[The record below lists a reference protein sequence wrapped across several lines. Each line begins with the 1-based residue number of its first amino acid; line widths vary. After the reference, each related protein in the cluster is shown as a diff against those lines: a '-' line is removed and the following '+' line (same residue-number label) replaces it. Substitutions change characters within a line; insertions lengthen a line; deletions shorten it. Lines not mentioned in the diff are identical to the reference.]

1 MAESN
6 VGNVTRLASADFGSD
21 WRGEP
26 RRVGPAAKGKGPRR
40 LTWWALRRRFLWIVW
55 HDLEI
60 DEVAG
65 RLRADA
71 SAGLTLEEVRAR
83 LAEFGRNEIAEPEAE
98 SLWRIVGRLVAD
110 PLVLLLVVASAVSGF
125 ILSEWIEASAIVA
138 IVALNTAIGAAQ
150 EGRAATALAGLRNL
164 SPPYARVIRA
174 SQEKSVPAVEL
185 VPGDLILLAA
195 GDRTPA
201 DARLLESIHL
211 SVDESAL
218 TGESLPVD
226 KDTKP
231 SRGDAPVAERYS
243 TVHAGTS
250 VSAGRGRALVVATGA
265 ATEMGR
271 IASLLAEEEPSTPLQ
286 KELARVGRRI
296 AAAALVV
303 AAVIFILGIARQ
315 EPVEQFFLVAVAL
328 AVAAIPEGLPTV
340 VTLSLARGVQELA
353 KAKAIARRLYA
364 VETLGSA
371 QVICTDKTGTLT
383 RNEIWLQEAEFAGLH
398 LSSLDAL
405 TTDPRIRQF
414 VEIAA
419 LCSDAAFTADG
430 YTGDPTEIALRRA
443 IDASVDVDQI
453 RRDRPR
459 LDEVAFDA
467 NRKLMSTLHAENG
480 GWVLMVK
487 GAPESVI
494 VRCTEFLDQ
503 SGIESLPSDRAE
515 RALAVAAEMASR
527 GLRTLALAYRKFRER
542 PSNLG
547 EAEVKLVLVG
557 VAGMR
562 DELRPESPG
571 SINEARA
578 AGIKV
583 VMVTGDHEV
592 TARTIAQDLELTGRV
607 MTGRQLHELSDEQLA
622 AEVEAIAVFAR
633 VDPEDKVRIVR
644 AWQQRGA
651 VVAMTGDG
659 VNDAPALR
667 LADIGIAMGSGT
679 DVARE
684 AAALVLTDDNFA
696 TIVGAIRHGRR
707 IFANLRNVVTF
718 LLAANLSEV
727 LTMFGGLLLF
737 PALGE
742 PLRAVQ
748 LLWVNLIT
756 DGLPA
761 LALGMDAGGSALM
774 DRPPRKERSL
784 LGLRRQLRLL
794 AYGAAI
800 AAGVLTVYALGGD
813 DPPRVRTM
821 GFTTLVL
828 AQMIFVL
835 RVRVE
840 GGGRPGRNRFL
851 QLAIISSVLLQIAV
865 VHTPLGNRVF
875 DSVPLRGSDWLLVG
889 GGLLVAGAALEVAV
903 RVRRSPTA

>member
-1 MAESN
+1 M
-6 VGNVTRLASADFGSD
+6 
-21 WRGEP
+21 
-26 RRVGPAAKGKGPRR
+26 
-40 LTWWALRRRFLWIVW
+40 W

-60 DEVAG
+60 AEVVE
-65 RLRADA
+65 RLKTDS
-71 SAGLTLEEVRAR
+71 SAGLPPAEVTAR
-83 LAEFGRNEIAEPEAE
+83 LREFGPNQLAEPEVE
-98 SLWRIVGRLVAD
+98 SVWRMIVRQLAN
-110 PLVLLLVVASAVSGF
+110 PLVLLLAVAAAVSG
-125 ILSEWIEASAIVA
+125 LVLGEWIEASAIVA

-150 EGRAATALAGLRNL
+150 EGRAATALVGLRKL
-164 SPPYARVIRA
+164 SPPSARVVRA
-174 SQEKSVPAVEL
+174 AQEQSIPAVEV
-185 VPGDLILLAA
+185 VPGDLILLTA
-195 GDRTPA
+195 GDQTPA
-201 DARLLESIHL
+201 DARLVEAVHL

-226 KDTKP
+226 KGTHP
-231 SRGDAPVAERYS
+231 SRADAPVAERYAM
-243 TVHAGTS
+243 VHSGTS
-250 VSAGRGRALVVATGA
+250 VTTGRGRAVVVATGA

-271 IASLLAEEEPSTPLQ
+271 IATLLSEEEPSTPLQ
-286 KELARVGRRI
+286 RELARVGRRI

-303 AAVIFILGIARQ
+303 AAVIFVLGVARQ

-340 VTLSLARGVQELA
+340 VTLSLARGVQALA

-398 LSSLDAL
+398 LSDLAATS
-405 TTDPRIRQF
+405 TDPRIERF

-419 LCSDAAFTADG
+419 LCSDANFTPEG
-430 YTGDPTEIALRRA
+430 YAGDPTEIALRRA
-443 IDASVDVDQI
+443 IDAFADVEQI

-459 LDEVAFDA
+459 LDELAFDA
-467 NRKLMSTLHAENG
+467 NRKRMSTLHGENG

-494 VRCTEFLDQ
+494 GRCTEFLDHARV
-503 SGIESLPSDRAE
+503 EALPAARADRAV
-515 RALAVAAEMASR
+515 AVAAEMASR
-527 GLRTLALAYRKFRER
+527 GLRTLALAYRWFRER
-542 PSNLG
+542 PLDLG
-547 EAEVKLVLVG
+547 EAERELVLVA

-571 SINEARA
+571 SVNEARA

-583 VMVTGDHEV
+583 VMVTGDHEA
-592 TARTIAQDLELTGRV
+592 TARTIAADLELTGRV
-607 MTGRQLHELSDEQLA
+607 MTGRQLHLLDDDQLA
-622 AEVEAIAVFAR
+622 SEVEAIAVFAR
-633 VDPEDKVRIVR
+633 VDPEDKVRIVK

-696 TIVGAIRHGRR
+696 TIVGAVRHGRR
-707 IFANLRNVVTF
+707 IFANLHNVVTF
-718 LLAANLSEV
+718 LLSANLSEV
-727 LTMFGGLLLF
+727 VTMLGGLLLF
-737 PALGE
+737 PSLGE

-761 LALGMDAGGSALM
+761 LALGIDAGGSGLM

-784 LGLRRQLRLL
+784 LGLRRQLRLVG
-794 AYGAAI
+794 YGAAMGG
-800 AAGVLTVYALGGD
+800 GVLMVYALGGD
-813 DPPRVRTM
+813 DPTRVRTM

-828 AQMIFVL
+828 AQLVFAL
-835 RVRVE
+835 RVRTE
-840 GGGRPGRNRFL
+840 EGGRPSRNRLL
-851 QLAIISSVLLQIAV
+851 QLALLMSVLLQIAA
-865 VHTPLGNRVF
+865 VHTPLGNRIF

-889 GGLLVAGAALEVAV
+889 AGLLVAGAALEVAI
-903 RVRRSPTA
+903 RTRRSPTA